1 MSKRMKYGLVRVVKK
16 LEIFRVLTEDEAL
29 HILGLCQRKAYDTGD
44 VIWNPGDPGVECW
57 C

>member
-16 LEIFRVLTEDEAL
+16 LEIFRDLTEDEAL

>member
-1 MSKRMKYGLVRVVKK
+1 MSKRMKSGLVRVVKK

-44 VIWNPGDPGVECW
+44 AYGIRGIPASTCW